1 MYYLDV
7 IRIVLFIL
15 STLIF
20 IVYLIIPRKG
30 KINKGLVILIMLLSL
45 IISDIVTPRKPEELL
60 ITKTIEKFSPN
71 RKYKIIIS
79 RVGESG
85 VFSGY
90 AYYIISIGRKKGEDY
105 GMREYFRYKVH
116 SIKDQECFDF
126 EWFEDGVKI
135 VFFKTRRGDVV
146 YKIYWDDVFWNS
158 AFKYYNETVNDK
170 FIFTWK
176 LHNFLNFLLSVD
188 DYIKVNLA
196 MSFTMFYLKSVKA
209 NTDDRLMKK
218 IYYI

>member
-126 EWFEDGVKI
+126 GWFEDGVKI

-146 YKIYWDDVFWNS
+146 YKIYWDDVF
-158 AFKYYNETVNDK
+158 
-170 FIFTWK
+170 
-176 LHNFLNFLLSVD
+176 
-188 DYIKVNLA
+188 
-196 MSFTMFYLKSVKA
+196 
-209 NTDDRLMKK
+209 
-218 IYYI
+218 